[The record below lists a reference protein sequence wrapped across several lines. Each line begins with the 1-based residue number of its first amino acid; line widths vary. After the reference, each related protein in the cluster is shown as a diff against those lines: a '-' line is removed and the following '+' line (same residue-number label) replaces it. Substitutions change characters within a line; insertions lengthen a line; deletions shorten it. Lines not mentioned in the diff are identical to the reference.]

1 MTLGRQQRERYWLA
15 YPAHRT
21 FPEPAR
27 GDRSNARVM
36 SAPCPILGFT
46 VLIDLRDPA
55 DLSQAGALTQ
65 SLAELLASQGL
76 ESSGGGRRQLLFV
89 VGRVGSQATEA
100 ERQLVERWASEWR
113 DAAAITVSDLV
124 DLSPAS

>member
-1 MTLGRQQRERYWLA
+1 
-15 YPAHRT
+15 
-21 FPEPAR
+21 
-27 GDRSNARVM
+27 M

-46 VLIDLRDPA
+46 VLVDLHESAEEP
-55 DLSQAGALTQ
+55 QAGALTQ

-76 ESSGGGRRQLLFV
+76 VSSGGGRRQLLFV
-89 VGRVGSQATEA
+89 VGREGSQATEA
-100 ERQLVERWASEWR
+100 ERELVERWAAEWR

>member
-1 MTLGRQQRERYWLA
+1 
-15 YPAHRT
+15 
-21 FPEPAR
+21 
-27 GDRSNARVM
+27 M

-46 VLIDLRDPA
+46 VLVDLHESA
-55 DLSQAGALTQ
+55 EETQAGALTQ

-76 ESSGGGRRQLLFV
+76 VSSGGGRRQLLFV
-89 VGRVGSQATEA
+89 VGREGSQATEA
-100 ERQLVERWASEWR
+100 ERQLVERWAAEWR

>member
-1 MTLGRQQRERYWLA
+1 
-15 YPAHRT
+15 
-21 FPEPAR
+21 
-27 GDRSNARVM
+27 M

-46 VLIDLRDPA
+46 VLIDLHESAEESRA
-55 DLSQAGALTQ
+55 DALTS

-76 ESSGGGRRQLLFV
+76 VSSGGGRRQMLFV
-89 VGRVGSQATEA
+89 VGREGSQATEA
-100 ERQLVERWASEWR
+100 ERQLVEQWADAWR